1 MLDNTE
7 CWRLALSVCSVSGLE
22 QAARVSVS
30 PGGSAYLQ
38 PSAVAGN
45 NTCIGLPP
53 ASHLTSWPHYN
64 YELCNPAGELSPAGN
79 GCPGVGGLQG
89 AHVWEGGGGGGI
101 ISSPFQETSSLSG
114 HEDAGSCPSSGVLGV
129 HRPEV

>member
-30 PGGSAYLQ
+30 PDGSAYLQ
-38 PSAVAGN
+38 PSAAAGN

-79 GCPGVGGLQG
+79 GCLEVGGLQR
-89 AHVWEGGGGGGI
+89 AHVWERGGGNH
-101 ISSPFQETSSLSG
+101 QLSFPG
-114 HEDAGSCPSSGVLGV
+114 EELSVWA
-129 HRPEV
+129 